1 MPGRRPCS
9 ALCRSLAFLAAA
21 LLGPATAHAADG
33 DPAAGKRQT
42 ITCNGC
48 HGQSSMKNVPLLGGQ
63 DPVYFVAAM
72 RAYQDGTRPHATM
85 RDVAKGLSD
94 RDLRHL
100 AAWYSQPPATAV
112 EGTPAAAPPEAA
124 PCVSCHGDEGTT
136 PALPGAARLAGQRS
150 AVVMTALREYR
161 EGKRAHVDMQAQ
173 ARDLTDDAISA
184 LATYF
189 ASRTGLFLR

>member
-1 MPGRRPCS
+1 MQSRPIGRAR
-9 ALCRSLAFLAAA
+9 RSLAILATA
-21 LLGPATAHAADG
+21 LLGPAIANAADG

-72 RAYQDGTRPHATM
+72 RAYQDGARPHATM

-94 RDLRHL
+94 RDLRNL
-100 AAWYSQPPATAV
+100 AAWYAQPPAAAAEAASAV
-112 EGTPAAAPPEAA
+112 APPEAVA
-124 PCVSCHGDEGTT
+124 CAACHGEDGGA
-136 PALPGAARLAGQRS
+136 PVVPGAAKLAGQRS
-150 AVVMTALREYR
+150 AVLMAALREYR
-161 EGKRAHVDMQAQ
+161 EGKRAHADMQAQ
-173 ARDLTDDAISA
+173 ARDLTDDAIAA
-184 LATYF
+184 LAAYF